1 MGADKKSFFRRQFN
15 CAHELGHIILHE
27 RYSDLNE
34 IDREE
39 FREREN
45 EANAFA
51 AALLLPATAFGADA
65 AIYPN
70 RLSHYVALK
79 QKWCVSAMAMILRAY
94 SLGYITSNQYSYLMR
109 QMSMN
114 GYRQKEPLDDVIEY
128 KHPVALKQAINL
140 LMTKGNMTSQDIIA
154 LCAANKFSV
163 SPDVVEELLNLEIG
177 TLTTYKEPSKI
188 IEFPAIQKAEE

>member
-1 MGADKKSFFRRQFN
+1 
-15 CAHELGHIILHE
+15 
-27 RYSDLNE
+27 
-34 IDREE
+34 
-39 FREREN
+39 
-45 EANAFA
+45 
-51 AALLLPATAFGADA
+51 
-65 AIYPN
+65 
-70 RLSHYVALK
+70 
-79 QKWCVSAMAMILRAY
+79 
-94 SLGYITSNQYSYLMR
+94 MR

-154 LCAANKFSV
+154 LFAANKFSV

-188 IEFPAIQKAEE
+188 IEFPAITKSRKNKNHIE